1 LRDLRINSDENTTL
15 EPVNGYGMDKRQ
27 RDELSRLGV
36 EAVRFDCS
44 MAQYT
49 TFRVGGPAESLYD
62 AKDTENLRRVI
73 AFLNRE
79 EIPYLV
85 VGRGSNLLVKD
96 EGLEG
101 VVILLRGTLA
111 GIAQE
116 KTDTSVSSLRPHDMT
131 VEAGAGLPIV
141 DLLIHCRDSGYGG
154 LEFLAGIPG
163 TVGGAVAMNAGAF
176 GKEIGDQVKEI
187 NMITAGGDVVTRN
200 RSQLKFSYRALH
212 IEKKSV
218 IIGACLKV
226 DTGDV
231 KTVANKIAGYLK
243 RRKESQPIEYLSG
256 GSVFKNPPND
266 YAGRLIEHAGL
277 KGKKIGGAMVSEKHA
292 NYIVNTGDATA
303 KDILE
308 LLSLTQ
314 EKVRNETGIKLEPEI
329 KIVGR

>member
-1 LRDLRINSDENTTL
+1 
-15 EPVNGYGMDKRQ
+15 MDKRQ
-27 RDELSRLGV
+27 KEELSRLGV
-36 EAVRFDCS
+36 NGIQFDCS

-49 TFRVGGPAESLYD
+49 TFHVGGPAESLYE
-62 AKDTENLRRVI
+62 AKDADHLRRVVV
-73 AFLNRE
+73 FLNKE
-79 EIPYLV
+79 GIPYLV

-101 VVILLRGTLA
+101 VVILLRGPLA
-111 GIAQE
+111 DMAQE
-116 KTDTSVSSLRPHDMT
+116 KTDLSVPDSGEYNRT
-131 VEAGAGLPIV
+131 VDAGAGLPIA
-141 DLLIHCRDSGYGG
+141 DLLVHCRDSGYGG

-176 GKEIGDQVKEI
+176 GKEISDRVKEI
-187 NMITAGGDVVTRN
+187 SVITAGGQITVRK

-212 IEKKSV
+212 MEKKSV
-218 IIGACLKV
+218 IIGACLIV
-226 DTGDV
+226 DPGDPN
-231 KTVANKIAGYLK
+231 TVSKKIAGYLK
-243 RRKESQPIEYLSG
+243 RRKENQPIGYPSA

-266 YAGRLIEHAGL
+266 YAGRIIEHAGL
-277 KGKKIGGAMVSEKHA
+277 KGKKIGGAMISEKHA

-314 EKVRNETGIKLEPEI
+314 EKVKKENGIKLEPEI

>member
-1 LRDLRINSDENTTL
+1 
-15 EPVNGYGMDKRQ
+15 MDKRQ
-27 RDELSRLGV
+27 KEELSRLGV
-36 EAVRFDCS
+36 EGVRFDCS
-44 MAQYT
+44 MAQHT
-49 TFRVGGPAESLYD
+49 TFGVGGPAECLYE
-62 AKDTENLRRVI
+62 AKDEGNLRRVI

-101 VVILLRGTLA
+101 VVILLRGPLA
-111 GIAQE
+111 GMVQE
-116 KTDTSVSSLRPHDMT
+116 KTDPSVSNLRAHDMT
-131 VEAGAGLPIV
+131 VHAGAGLPIV

-176 GKEIGDQVKEI
+176 GKEIGDWVKEI
-187 NMITAGGDVVTRN
+187 TVITAGGEVVARN

-212 IEKKSV
+212 MEKNSV

-231 KTVANKIAGYLK
+231 KTVAKRIAGYLK
-243 RRKESQPIEYLSG
+243 RRKENQPIGYPSA

-266 YAGRLIEHAGL
+266 YAGRLIELAGL
-277 KGKKIGGAMVSEKHA
+277 KGKKIGGAMISEKHA

-308 LLSLTQ
+308 LLSMTQ
-314 EKVRNETGIKLEPEI
+314 KKVRKETGVKLEPEI
-329 KIVGR
+329 KVVGR

>member
-1 LRDLRINSDENTTL
+1 
-15 EPVNGYGMDKRQ
+15 MDKRQ
-27 RDELSRLGV
+27 KEELSRLGV
-36 EAVRFDCS
+36 NGIQFDCS

-49 TFRVGGPAESLYD
+49 TFHVGGPAESLYEARD
-62 AKDTENLRRVI
+62 ADDLRRVVV
-73 AFLNRE
+73 FLNKE

-101 VVILLRGTLA
+101 VVILLRGPLA
-111 GIAQE
+111 DMAKE
-116 KTDTSVSSLRPHDMT
+116 KTDLSVPNTEEYNMT
-131 VEAGAGLPIV
+131 IHAGAGLPIA
-141 DLLIHCRDSGYGG
+141 DLLVHCRDAGYGG

-176 GKEIGDQVKEI
+176 GREIGDRVKEI
-187 NMITAGGDVVTRN
+187 RVITAGGQIVVRN

-212 IEKKSV
+212 MEKKSV
-218 IIGACLKV
+218 IIGVCLIIDPEEANTV
-226 DTGDV
+226 S
-231 KTVANKIAGYLK
+231 KTIAGYLK
-243 RRKESQPIEYLSG
+243 KRKESQPMGYPSA

-266 YAGRLIEHAGL
+266 YAGRIIEHAGL
-277 KGKKIGGAMVSEKHA
+277 KGKKIGGAMISEKHA

-308 LLSLTQ
+308 LLSLVQ
-314 EKVRNETGIKLEPEI
+314 EKVKKENGIKLEPEI

>member
-1 LRDLRINSDENTTL
+1 
-15 EPVNGYGMDKRQ
+15 MDKRQ
-27 RDELSRLGV
+27 KEELSRLGV
-36 EAVRFDCS
+36 EGVRFDCS
-44 MAQYT
+44 MAQHT
-49 TFRVGGPAESLYD
+49 TFGVGGPAECLYE
-62 AKDTENLRRVI
+62 AKDEGNLRRVI

-101 VVILLRGTLA
+101 VVILLRGPLA
-111 GIAQE
+111 GMVQE
-116 KTDTSVSSLRPHDMT
+116 KTDPSVSNLRAHDMT
-131 VEAGAGLPIV
+131 VHAGAGLPIV

-176 GKEIGDQVKEI
+176 GKEIGDWVKEI
-187 NMITAGGDVVTRN
+187 TVITAGGEVVARN

-212 IEKKSV
+212 MEKKSV
-218 IIGACLKV
+218 IIGVRLKV
-226 DTGDV
+226 DTEAV
-231 KTVANKIAGYLK
+231 KTVANKIARYLK
-243 RRKESQPIEYLSG
+243 RRKENQPIEYPSA

-277 KGKKIGGAMVSEKHA
+277 KGKKIGGAMISEKHA
-292 NYIVNTGDATA
+292 NYIVNTGDAIA
-303 KDILE
+303 QDILE

-314 EKVRNETGIKLEPEI
+314 EKVRKETGVKLEPEI
-329 KIVGR
+329 KVVGR

>member
-1 LRDLRINSDENTTL
+1 MN
-15 EPVNGYGMDKRQ
+15 KRQ
-27 RDELSRLGV
+27 KEELSRLGV
-36 EAVRFDCS
+36 EDVRFDCS
-44 MAQYT
+44 MAQHT
-49 TFRVGGPAESLYD
+49 TFRVGGPAESLYE

-79 EIPYLV
+79 DIPYLV

-101 VVILLRGTLA
+101 VVILLRGPLA
-111 GIAQE
+111 GMAQE
-116 KTDTSVSSLRPHDMT
+116 KTDPPVSNLMAHDMT
-131 VEAGAGLPIV
+131 VYAGAGLPIV
-141 DLLIHCRDSGYGG
+141 DFLIHCRDSAYGG

-176 GKEIGDQVKEI
+176 GKEIGDRVKEI
-187 NMITAGGDVVTRN
+187 DVITAGGEVVARN

-212 IEKKSV
+212 MDKKSV

-226 DTGDV
+226 DTVTG
-231 KTVANKIAGYLK
+231 KTVAKRIAGYLK
-243 RRKESQPIEYLSG
+243 RRKESQPIEYPSA

-277 KGKKIGGAMVSEKHA
+277 KGKKIGGAMISKKHA

-314 EKVRNETGIKLEPEI
+314 EKVRKETGVKLEPEV
-329 KIVGR
+329 KVVGR

>member
-1 LRDLRINSDENTTL
+1 
-15 EPVNGYGMDKRQ
+15 MDKRQ
-27 RDELSRLGV
+27 KEELSRLGI
-36 EAVRFDCS
+36 EGVRFDCS
-44 MAQYT
+44 MAQHT
-49 TFRVGGPAESLYD
+49 TFRVGGAAESLYE
-62 AKDTENLRRVI
+62 AKDAENLRRVI

-101 VVILLRGTLA
+101 VVILLCGPLA
-111 GIAQE
+111 GMAQE
-116 KTDTSVSSLRPHDMT
+116 KTDPSVSNLRAHDMT
-131 VEAGAGLPIV
+131 VHAGAGLPIV

-176 GKEIGDQVKEI
+176 GKEIGDWVKEI
-187 NMITAGGDVVTRN
+187 NVITAGGDVVARN

-212 IEKKSV
+212 MEKKSV

-226 DTGDV
+226 DIGAG
-231 KTVANKIAGYLK
+231 KTVAKKIAGYLK
-243 RRKESQPIEYLSG
+243 RKKESQPIEYPSA

-266 YAGRLIEHAGL
+266 YAGRLIELAGL
-277 KGKKIGGAMVSEKHA
+277 KGKKIGGAMISEKHA

-303 KDILE
+303 KDILG

-314 EKVRNETGIKLEPEI
+314 EKVRKETGVKLEPEI
-329 KIVGR
+329 KVVGR